1 MLLGMSYLH
10 VNKHH
15 VTQLL
20 HCSSIQIQPGF
31 GGRHPLP
38 LKISHSHW
46 RTWIPTGV
54 IHDSLVPSQPVP
66 KWHLDWL
73 SRFCTAN
80 GKASLHFTTGRPF
93 PPLKM
98 PLPMT
103 GSGSNTWFIEP
114 TQGHNSNGT
123 SSSSFA
129 GLTTVTDRQTDHATR
144 SVTIGHI

>member
-80 GKASLHFTTGRPF
+80 GKASLHFTTNRLPPRKIVIFHRGPGPHHPSPQAKRHFDRFSHFCRADDCDRP
-93 PPLKM
+93 
-98 PLPMT
+98 
-103 GSGSNTWFIEP
+103 
-114 TQGHNSNGT
+114 
-123 SSSSFA
+123 
-129 GLTTVTDRQTDHATR
+129 TD
-144 SVTIGHI
+144 